1 METQFIQETE
11 KENSAEQLE
20 GKSTQELLDALCE
33 AQEIKFVLLD
43 RGRAFL
49 KDVLSKD
56 ENFPTDRLKDCSVR
70 VVLNDGGG
78 LVVRVPVNRLEVDG
92 STLEAHSL
100 KLEMKDQWSN
110 LPGVARVETDGS
122 MNSGILNLDVYL
134 QFDQLP
140 EQDSSQAVEEVQEV
154 VGKGL
159 NQTA

>member
-1 METQFIQETE
+1 METQQG
-11 KENSAEQLE
+11 NSAEQLE

-33 AQEIKFVLLD
+33 VQKIEPILLD

-49 KDVLSKD
+49 RDVLSKE
-56 ENFPTDRLKDCSVR
+56 ENFPTDRLNDCRVR
-70 VVLNDGGG
+70 VEVNDGGG
-78 LVVRVPVNRLEVDG
+78 LVVRVPVNRFEVDG
-92 STLEAHSL
+92 STLDAHPL

-122 MNSGILNLDVYL
+122 MNSGIMNLDVYL
-134 QFDQLP
+134 QSDQLP

-159 NQTA
+159 SQSV